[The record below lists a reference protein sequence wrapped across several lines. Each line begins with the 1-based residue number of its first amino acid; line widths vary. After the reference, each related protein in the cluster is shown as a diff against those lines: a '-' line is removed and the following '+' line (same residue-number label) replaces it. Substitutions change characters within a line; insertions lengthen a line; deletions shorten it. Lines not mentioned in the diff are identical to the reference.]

1 MIMATKAAEN
11 GVARSKRPR
20 PYRTR
25 SSANEEGPREHTV
38 SWNHVKF
45 STNVRRIASE
55 KAYDQQM
62 TFKVIQG
69 YCRCC
74 HLIGHIRFLLV
85 SHCKYI
91 SILHRFRDINTYLP
105 KIKTARDLDHAH
117 LGQFVIAGL
126 LRAGGK
132 TPVPLVGKHGASQLY
147 WGGGS
152 NSLAPAL
159 SVCGHLTS
167 EKRNRL
173 SRN

>member
-1 MIMATKAAEN
+1 
-11 GVARSKRPR
+11 
-20 PYRTR
+20 
-25 SSANEEGPREHTV
+25 
-38 SWNHVKF
+38 
-45 STNVRRIASE
+45 
-55 KAYDQQM
+55 M

-69 YCRCC
+69 HCCCC
-74 HLIGHIRFLLV
+74 HLIGYIRFLLV

-117 LGQFVIAGL
+117 LGQFVIIGL

-132 TPVPLVGKHGASQLY
+132 TPVLLVGKHGASQLY
-147 WGGGS
+147 WGV
-152 NSLAPAL
+152 

-173 SRN
+173 CKKLANRAFLRMNTKFYD